1 MKQKKQVVIGL
12 HGSVLDYGFHQERWH
27 KWRPSVSLCK
37 HADLPIDRFEL
48 IYDPKFK
55 DMANVVMGDIPNVSP
70 GTEVRGTT
78 QPLRDPWDFEE
89 VYAALHDFA
98 RGYEFKPDT
107 EDYLVHITTG
117 SHVQQICLFLLTES
131 RHFPARLLQSS
142 PADAKRRGPEG
153 KFAIID
159 LDLSKYDRLA
169 SRFGKEQ
176 TEARSFL
183 KSGIATR
190 NEHFNQLIEQIE
202 HVAIHAKEPIL
213 LTGPTGAGKSQ
224 LARRIYE
231 LKKSRHQITGSFVE
245 VNCATLRGD
254 SAMSALFGHVKGAFT
269 GAVKDRPGLLRAADG
284 GLLFLDEIG
293 ELGLDEQAMLLRA
306 LEEKRFLPFGGDR
319 EVSSN
324 FQLIAGT
331 NRDLQLGVREGRFRE
346 DLLARTNLWTFHL
359 PGLRQR
365 PEDIEPNLEY
375 ELEQFARKS
384 SQHVTMS
391 KEVRED
397 FLKFAQS
404 PVAKWSANFRDL
416 NACIIRMAT
425 LSPGGRIS
433 AAALADE
440 IERLKVAWSAPSAAG
455 DQDAVLAT
463 VLSDEAKEKL
473 DLFDQAQLAFVIR
486 ICRESATLSDAGRKL
501 FAATRENRKTANDA
515 DRLRKYLARFD
526 LDWQSVK
533 RDITMC

>member
-1 MKQKKQVVIGL
+1 MNAKKRVVIGL
-12 HGSVLDYGFHQERWH
+12 LGSVLDSGFHQERWN
-27 KWRPSVSLCK
+27 KWRPSISLCK
-37 HADLPIDRFEL
+37 HADLPIGRFEL

-55 DMANVVMGDIPNVSP
+55 DMANVVMADISRVSAN
-70 GTEVRGTT
+70 TEVKGSPQT
-78 QPLRDPWDFEE
+78 LRDPWDFEE
-89 VYAALHDFA
+89 VYASLHDFA

-142 PADAKRRGPEG
+142 PADNKRRGPDG

-190 NEHFNQLIEQIE
+190 NERFNQLIEQIE

-231 LKKSRHQITGSFVE
+231 LKKSRHQIAGEFVE

-254 SAMSALFGHVKGAFT
+254 AAMSALFGHVKGAFT

-331 NRDLQLGVREGRFRE
+331 NRDLPRAVREGRFRE

-365 PEDIEPNLEY
+365 PEDIEPNLDY

-384 SQHVTMS
+384 GQRITMS
-391 KEVRED
+391 KEVREE

-404 PVAKWSANFRDL
+404 PAAKWSANFRDL

-425 LSPGGRIS
+425 LSPGGRITAPVLDS
-433 AAALADE
+433 E
-440 IERLKVAWSAPSAAG
+440 MERLKAGWAAPMADDDHGAFL
-455 DQDAVLAT
+455 AEVLT
-463 VLSDEAKEKL
+463 DEAKNKL
-473 DLFDQAQLAFVIR
+473 DLFDQAQLAFVVR
-486 ICRESATLSDAGRKL
+486 VCRESATLSDAGRKL

-526 LDWQSVK
+526 LDWRQ
-533 RDITMC
+533 ITQGKAD